1 MYISPVVELLDAY
14 TKEEAEAQKDIPEKH
29 KRKNWEHMFAD
40 DTKLSG
46 SLTEEKDMD
55 SLQKYLDITL
65 NWMEKM
71 GMTVN
76 GDKSY
81 TVRCGPLKQN
91 KTYFAGKEPIKFTT
105 SMRDLGI
112 QFCSEA
118 SYKDQIGIEQ
128 KKASRKANWVLR
140 VFRNRSPNFFK
151 NIWKSLIQP
160 HLDYGCPIWLPST
173 QP

>member
-1 MYISPVVELLDAY
+1 MIANGKASEEREVTSGMPQGACLSPLFFCLYISPVVELLDAY
-14 TKEEAEAQKDIPEKH
+14 TKEEAEVQKDIPEKH

-81 TVRCGPLKQN
+81 VVRCGSIKQN
-91 KTYFAGKEPIKFTT
+91 TLQA
-105 SMRDLGI
+105 
-112 QFCSEA
+112 
-118 SYKDQIGIEQ
+118 
-128 KKASRKANWVLR
+128 
-140 VFRNRSPNFFK
+140 K
-151 NIWKSLIQP
+151 NP
-160 HLDYGCPIWLPST
+160 
-173 QP
+173 